1 MENYNVRIAES
12 GEFEKVRAFYF
23 EMIDKLETEKYGPGW
38 KKDIYPAPN
47 ELKDAIAGRELYILE
62 LEKRLAAVMILNSSR
77 GDGYEKLEAESGIKG
92 GDALLIHALGVG
104 FEFQRKGIAAAM
116 VRHAISVA
124 KEKGCLAV
132 RLDVLS
138 GNVPAERLYPK
149 LGFEYM
155 YTVNMFY
162 EDTGFADYKIYQLLL

>member
-23 EMIDKLETEKYGPGW
+23 DMIDKLETEKYGPGW

-47 ELKDAIAGRELYILE
+47 ELKDALRRRELYVLE
-62 LEKRLAAVMILNSSR
+62 IGERLGAVMILNSNR

-92 GDALLIHALGVG
+92 EDALLIHALGVG
-104 FEFQRKGIAAAM
+104 FDFQRKGIAAAM

-138 GNVPAERLYPK
+138 GNIPAENLYPK
-149 LGFEYM
+149 LGFEHM

-162 EDTGFADYKIYQLLL
+162 EDTGWADYKIYQLLL